1 MLEPWLVN
9 FKAAV
14 DTENGRDGLQIRTI
28 SAMSDHEERRKAGVE
43 KPLLAFS
50 DVRPTGSSSARPA
63 NRLDSETAPPWTP
76 PATPDER
83 AAFFRQHDHATQET
97 PEPAKSVLEE
107 ELDDADVTE
116 LQKRVA
122 LIEAELERKVQER
135 ERRKIIAETP
145 APPPEPVREL
155 VERERS
161 VADRPVP
168 DAEWKPLIDPRMAI
182 DVLRGSR
189 RLLLVSTLLG
199 GVVAAL
205 YALSL
210 PQMYVASTDIL
221 VDPRNIK
228 TVGDELTP
236 GQLPTDASLAVAE
249 SQARI
254 IDSSSVLLKVI
265 DKTDLTKDPEF
276 NGTLVPTGIAGLF
289 AQIREM
295 LSPKKA
301 SDSQT
306 LQTRVLY
313 NLHKSIAIGRDA
325 KTFIYSISVKTRD
338 PQKSA
343 SLANTISSV
352 FQSELASLQS
362 DAARRTSDELSNR
375 LADMRANVEQAER
388 GAADFR
394 ASHDLVNVDGK
405 LISDNDLTRL
415 NDQLTNQRAETMRLQ
430 ARVQVLSS
438 ATSDSVVSGV
448 LPEDLRSN
456 TLTAL
461 RAQYA
466 QARQTASG
474 LSTQLGP
481 RHPALIQAQSQ
492 AGTVLNDIDAE
503 LRRIRSS
510 LQVEVARSVQQ
521 EKDLTARLAQL
532 KSQQANNS
540 GDLVK
545 LRELEREAT
554 ARRSV
559 YEAFLLRSRE
569 TNEQEGLNTAN
580 VRVLSE
586 ARPPLDPA
594 GTSRKLF
601 VIAGLIAGF
610 LAGLAITAVRNFG
623 RLLRLS

>member
-1 MLEPWLVN
+1 
-9 FKAAV
+9 
-14 DTENGRDGLQIRTI
+14 
-28 SAMSDHEERRKAGVE
+28 MSDHEERRKAGVE

>member
-1 MLEPWLVN
+1 
-9 FKAAV
+9 
-14 DTENGRDGLQIRTI
+14 
-28 SAMSDHEERRKAGVE
+28 MSDHEERRKAGVE

-388 GAADFR
+388 AAADFR

>member
-14 DTENGRDGLQIRTI
+14 DTENGRNGLQIRTI

-289 AQIREM
+289 AQISEM

>member
-50 DVRPTGSSSARPA
+50 DVRPTGSSSARPT
-63 NRLDSETAPPWTP
+63 NRLDRETVPPWTP

-135 ERRKIIAETP
+135 ERRKIIVETP

-289 AQIREM
+289 AQIKEM

-388 GAADFR
+388 AAADFR

-481 RHPALIQAQSQ
+481 RHPSLIQAQSQ

-594 GTSRKLF
+594 GTSRKLI

>member
-1 MLEPWLVN
+1 
-9 FKAAV
+9 
-14 DTENGRDGLQIRTI
+14 
-28 SAMSDHEERRKAGVE
+28 MSDHEERRKAGVE

-50 DVRPTGSSSARPA
+50 DARPA
-63 NRLDSETAPPWTP
+63 DRPTNETVPPWTP
-76 PATPDER
+76 PATSAER
-83 AAFFRQHDHATQET
+83 AAFFRQHDHAAQHT
-97 PEPAKSVLEE
+97 PESALDE
-107 ELDDADVTE
+107 ELDDVDVAE
-116 LQKRVA
+116 LQKRIA
-122 LIEAELERKVQER
+122 LIEAELERKVEER
-135 ERRKIIAETP
+135 ERRKAIIETAAP
-145 APPPEPVREL
+145 ASEQPREL
-155 VERERS
+155 IEHERP
-161 VADRPVP
+161 VIDRPAP

-189 RLLLVSTLLG
+189 KLLLVSTLLG
-199 GVVAAL
+199 GVVATL

-210 PQMYVASTDIL
+210 PQLYVASTDIL

-254 IDSSSVLLKVI
+254 IESSSVLLKVI
-265 DKTDLTKDPEF
+265 DKKDLTKDPEF

-289 AQIREM
+289 AQIKDM
-295 LSPKKA
+295 LSPQKA

-375 LADMRANVEQAER
+375 LADMRADVEQAER
-388 GAADFR
+388 AAADFR

-430 ARVQVLSS
+430 ARVQVLNS
-438 ATSDSVVSGV
+438 ATPNSVVSGT

-503 LRRIRSS
+503 LGRIRSS
-510 LQVEVARSVQQ
+510 LQVEAARSAQQ

-532 KSQQANNS
+532 KSQQANSS

-594 GTSRKLF
+594 GTSRKLI

-610 LAGLAITAVRNFG
+610 LVGLAITAARNFG

>member
-1 MLEPWLVN
+1 
-9 FKAAV
+9 
-14 DTENGRDGLQIRTI
+14 
-28 SAMSDHEERRKAGVE
+28 MSDHEERRKAGVE

-83 AAFFRQHDHATQET
+83 APFFRQHDHATQET

>member
-1 MLEPWLVN
+1 
-9 FKAAV
+9 
-14 DTENGRDGLQIRTI
+14 
-28 SAMSDHEERRKAGVE
+28 MSDHEERRKAGVE

-50 DVRPTGSSSARPA
+50 DARPA
-63 NRLDSETAPPWTP
+63 GRFDSETAPPWTP
-76 PATPDER
+76 PATPNER
-83 AAFFRQHDHATQET
+83 AAFLRQHDHAAQET
-97 PEPAKSVLEE
+97 PEPAESVLEE
-107 ELDDADVTE
+107 ELDEADVAE

-135 ERRKIIAETP
+135 ERRKVTVETP
-145 APPPEPVREL
+145 VPTPEPTRAPAPESI
-155 VERERS
+155 ERQRP
-161 VADRPVP
+161 VIDRPAP
-168 DAEWKPLIDPRMAI
+168 DAEWKPLIDPRIAI

-189 RLLLVSTLLG
+189 KLLLVSTLLG

-265 DKTDLTKDPEF
+265 DRTELTKDPEF

-289 AQIREM
+289 AQIRDM

-352 FQSELASLQS
+352 FQSELASVQS

-388 GAADFR
+388 AAADFR
-394 ASHDLVNVDGK
+394 ASRDLVNVDGK

-430 ARVQVLSS
+430 ARVQVLNS
-438 ATSDSVVSGV
+438 ATSDSVVSGT

-492 AGTVLNDIDAE
+492 AGTVLSDIDAE

-510 LQVEVARSVQQ
+510 LQVEVARSALQ

-594 GTSRKLF
+594 GTSRKLI

>member
-1 MLEPWLVN
+1 
-9 FKAAV
+9 
-14 DTENGRDGLQIRTI
+14 
-28 SAMSDHEERRKAGVE
+28 MSDHEERRKAEGEV
-43 KPLLAFS
+43 PLLAFP
-50 DVRPTGSSSARPA
+50 DTRPTSRPAARPTSHA
-63 NRLDSETAPPWTP
+63 AGGAAPPWTP

-83 AAFFRQHDHATQET
+83 AAFFHQHNHTRQKAS
-97 PEPAKSVLEE
+97 EPAIEE
-107 ELDDADVTE
+107 ELDEADVAA
-116 LQKRVA
+116 LQKRIA
-122 LIEAELERKVQER
+122 RIEAELERKVHER
-135 ERRKIIAETP
+135 ERRKAAIEPQIAPFKPTDEPIRQEP
-145 APPPEPVREL
+145 APLIEPQTTEN
-155 VERERS
+155 
-161 VADRPVP
+161 
-168 DAEWKPLIDPRMAI
+168 EWKPLIDPRIAI
-182 DVLRGSR
+182 DIVWGSR
-189 RLLLVSTLLG
+189 RLLLISTILG

-210 PQMYVASTDIL
+210 PQMYIASTDIL

-276 NGTLVPTGIAGLF
+276 NGTLVPTGIAGLI
-289 AQIREM
+289 AQIKDM
-295 LSPKKA
+295 LSPQEA

-306 LQTRVLY
+306 LETRVLY

-325 KTFIYSISVKTRD
+325 KTFIYSISAKTRD

-375 LADMRANVEQAER
+375 LADMRASVEEAER
-388 GAADFR
+388 AANDFR

-415 NDQLTNQRAETMRLQ
+415 NDQLTNQRAETTRLQ
-430 ARVQVLSS
+430 ARVQVLSN
-438 ATSDSVVSGV
+438 ATSDNVVSGT
-448 LPEDLRSN
+448 LPEDMRSS

-474 LSTQLGP
+474 LATQLGP
-481 RHPALIQAQSQ
+481 RHPALIQARSQ
-492 AGTVLNDIDAE
+492 ANTVLSDIDSE

-510 LQVEVARSVQQ
+510 LQVEVSRSMQQ
-521 EKDLTARLAQL
+521 EKGLAARLAQL
-532 KSQQANNS
+532 KAQQANNS
-540 GDLVK
+540 ADLVK

-569 TNEQEGLNTAN
+569 TNEQEGLNIAN

-586 ARPPLDPA
+586 ARPPLDPT
-594 GTSRKLF
+594 GTSRKLI

-610 LAGLAITAVRNFG
+610 LAGLAITAISNFR

>member
-1 MLEPWLVN
+1 
-9 FKAAV
+9 
-14 DTENGRDGLQIRTI
+14 
-28 SAMSDHEERRKAGVE
+28 MSDHEERRKAGVE

-50 DVRPTGSSSARPA
+50 NARPA
-63 NRLDSETAPPWTP
+63 GRPTSRLDSETVPPWTP

-107 ELDDADVTE
+107 ELDDSDVTE
-116 LQKRVA
+116 LQKRIA

-189 RLLLVSTLLG
+189 KLLLASTILG
-199 GVVAAL
+199 GVIAAF

-289 AQIREM
+289 AQIRDM
-295 LSPKKA
+295 LSPKKV

-388 GAADFR
+388 AAADFR

-594 GTSRKLF
+594 GTSRKLI